1 MLLSLF
7 SFVVLAGLVAAG
19 NGSHAPRSDSISCTP
34 VPGAT
39 GVLQISPVNG
49 ANPPPSSYVG
59 LQMINELQQAAGDP
73 GQQFSF
79 ENCTSTYMNL
89 TTIYAGL
96 ATIYYG

>member
-7 SFVVLAGLVAAG
+7 SSVVLAGLVAAG
-19 NGSHAPRSDSISCTP
+19 SVSHVSRSDSISCTP

-39 GVLQISPVNG
+39 GILQIYLLSNT
-49 ANPPPSSYVG
+49 APPPSSFVG

-73 GQQFSF
+73 GQQFTF

-89 TTIYAGL
+89 TDSSGGL
-96 ATIYYG
+96 AFVYYG